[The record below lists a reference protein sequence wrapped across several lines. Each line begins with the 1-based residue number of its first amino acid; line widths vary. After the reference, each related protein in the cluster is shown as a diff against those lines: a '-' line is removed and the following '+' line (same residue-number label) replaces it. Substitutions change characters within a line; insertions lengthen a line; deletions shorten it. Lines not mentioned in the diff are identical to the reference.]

1 MSGKSIMIDGR
12 MNFGGH
18 KSARANIENIYG
30 AEIEI
35 GSKYSLSVPRR
46 EFLARLAA
54 LGATSLIPG
63 AAAFAQIQTAAKPR
77 RIDVHYHFS
86 SPGFIAAITARK
98 TGQRPLMDWTPA
110 KAIEAMD
117 KGGVATSMVSISEP
131 GVWFGDTNE
140 ARALARETNEYGA
153 RLMADY
159 PGRFGLFAILP
170 MPDVDASLREIEYS
184 LDKLKADGICFM
196 TSYGGKYLGDPA
208 FAPVMDEL
216 NRRKAVVYA
225 HPFRAECCINLLPDG
240 AGLGI
245 TLVNDTTYT
254 IASVLF
260 SGTAARC
267 PDIRFIWS
275 HGGGT
280 MPYITGRFSGG
291 NRPDMA
297 QKFPKGVVYEI
308 QKFYYDTA
316 QAVSPYTLA
325 ALTRL
330 VPMSHILFGTDYPF
344 ATAETDAKG
353 LTDFGISPGDMRAIE
368 RDNSLELFPR
378 LKTST

>member
-1 MSGKSIMIDGR
+1 MTGKFLIKGR
-12 MNFGGH
+12 DEFGFAH
-18 KSARANIENIYG
+18 AS
-30 AEIEI
+30 
-35 GSKYSLSVPRR
+35 SVPRR
-46 EFLARLAA
+46 EFLAKLGA
-54 LGATSLIPG
+54 LGATALIPG
-63 AAAFAQIQTAAKPR
+63 AATFAQMQTEPKPH

-86 SPGFIAAITARK
+86 SPGFVSAITARK

-117 KGGVATSMVSISEP
+117 KGGVSTSIASISEP
-131 GVWFGDTNE
+131 GVWFGDGGE
-140 ARALARETNEYGA
+140 ARKLARETNEYGA
-153 RLMADY
+153 RLTTDY

-184 LDKLKADGICFM
+184 FDTLKADGICFM
-196 TSYGGKYLGDPA
+196 TSYAGKYLGDPA

-216 NRRKAVVYA
+216 NRRKAVVFT
-225 HPFRAECCINLLPDG
+225 HPFRAECCINLLADG

-297 QKFPKGVVYEI
+297 QKLPRGVMYEI

-344 ATAETDAKG
+344 ATAETDARG
-353 LTDFGISPGDMRAIE
+353 LADFGLSVGDMRAIE

-378 LKTST
+378 LKTVT

>member
-1 MSGKSIMIDGR
+1 MSGKSIVRDDMI
-12 MNFGGH
+12 FGDRNPAYSH
-18 KSARANIENIYG
+18 IENIYG
-30 AEIEI
+30 VESEI

-46 EFLARLAA
+46 EFLAKLAA
-54 LGATSLIPG
+54 LGGTALIPG
-63 AAAFAQIQTAAKPR
+63 ATAFAQTPLAAKPH

-117 KGGVATSMVSISEP
+117 KGGVAISMASISEP
-131 GVWFGDTNE
+131 GVWFGDNNE
-140 ARALARETNEYGA
+140 ARVLARETNEYGA

-159 PGRFGLFAILP
+159 PGRFGLFASLP
-170 MPDVDASLREIEYS
+170 MPDIDGTLREIEYS
-184 LDKLKADGICFM
+184 LDTLKADGVCFM
-196 TSYGGKYLGDPA
+196 TSYQGKYLGDPA

-216 NRRKAVVYA
+216 NRRKAVVFT
-225 HPFRAECCINLLPDG
+225 HPYRAECCINLLPNGD
-240 AGLGI
+240 GLGI

-267 PDIRFIWS
+267 ADIRFIWS

-297 QKFPKGVVYEI
+297 QKLPRGVMYEI

-316 QAVSPYTLA
+316 QAISPYTLA

-330 VPMSHILFGTDYPF
+330 VPASHLLFGTDYPF
-344 ATAETDAKG
+344 ATAETDGKG
-353 LTDFGISPGDMRAIE
+353 LTDYGISPGDLRAIE
-368 RDNSLELFPR
+368 RDNSLGLFPR
-378 LKTST
+378 LKTS

>member
-1 MSGKSIMIDGR
+1 MSGKSIARDHMI
-12 MNFGGH
+12 FGGR
-18 KSARANIENIYG
+18 KPAYSTIENIYG
-30 AEIEI
+30 VESEI

-46 EFLARLAA
+46 EILAKLAA
-54 LGATSLIPG
+54 LGATALISG
-63 AAAFAQIQTAAKPR
+63 ATAFAQTSLAAKPH

-98 TGQRPLMDWTPA
+98 TGQRPLMEWTPA

-117 KGGVATSMVSISEP
+117 KGGVATSIASISEP
-131 GVWFGDTNE
+131 GVWFGDSNE
-140 ARALARETNEYGA
+140 ARVLARETNEYGA

-159 PGRFGLFAILP
+159 PGRFGLFASLP
-170 MPDVDASLREIEYS
+170 MPDIDATLREIEYS
-184 LDKLKADGICFM
+184 LDTLKADGVCFM
-196 TSYGGKYLGDPA
+196 TSYAGKYLGDPA

-216 NRRKAVVYA
+216 NRRKAVVYT
-225 HPFRAECCINLLPDG
+225 HPCRAECCINLLPNGD
-240 AGLGI
+240 GLGI

-297 QKFPKGVVYEI
+297 QKLPRGVMYEI

-330 VPMSHILFGTDYPF
+330 VPASHLLFGTDYPF
-344 ATAETDAKG
+344 ATAETDTKG
-353 LTDFGISPGDMRAIE
+353 LTDFGMSPGDLRAIE
-368 RDNSLELFPR
+368 RDNSLGLFPR
-378 LKTST
+378 LKTSI

>member
-1 MSGKSIMIDGR
+1 MSGKSFLRDDR
-12 MNFGGH
+12 LLFGGR
-18 KSARANIENIYG
+18 KPASSGFEDIYG
-30 AEIEI
+30 VKSEI
-35 GSKYSLSVPRR
+35 GWGNALSVPRR
-46 EFLARLAA
+46 EFLGTLAA
-54 LGATSLIPG
+54 LGATALMPG
-63 AAAFAQIQTAAKPR
+63 VAAFAQTPMAAKPH

-86 SPGFIAAITARK
+86 SPGFIAAITSRK
-98 TGQRPLMDWTPA
+98 TGQRPLMEWTPA

-117 KGGVATSMVSISEP
+117 RGGVATSMASISEP
-131 GVWFGDTNE
+131 GVWFGDSNE
-140 ARALARETNEYGA
+140 ARVLARETNEYGA

-159 PGRFGLFAILP
+159 PGRFGLFASLP
-170 MPDVDASLREIEYS
+170 MPDIDATLREIEYS
-184 LDKLKADGICFM
+184 LDTLKADGVCFM
-196 TSYGGKYLGDPA
+196 TSYQGKYLGDPA

-216 NRRKAVVYA
+216 NRRKAVVYT
-225 HPFRAECCINLLPDG
+225 HPFRAECCINLLPNNE
-240 AGLGI
+240 GLGI

-267 PDIRFIWS
+267 SDIRFIWS

-280 MPYITGRFSGG
+280 MPYITGRFNAG

-297 QKFPKGVVYEI
+297 QKLPRGVMYEI
-308 QKFYYDTA
+308 QKFYYDAA

-325 ALTRL
+325 ALTKL
-330 VPMSHILFGTDYPF
+330 VPASHLLFGTDYPF

-353 LTDFGISPGDMRAIE
+353 LTDFGLSAGDLRAIE

-378 LKTST
+378 LKTSA

>member
-1 MSGKSIMIDGR
+1 MSSKFRMKRGG
-12 MNFGGH
+12 MNFAGH
-18 KSARANIENIYG
+18 VPALTSVGNISGVENKF
-30 AEIEI
+30 APE
-35 GSKYSLSVPRR
+35 SFPSVPRR

-63 AAAFAQIQTAAKPR
+63 AAAFAQAQTAAKPR

-86 SPGFIAAITARK
+86 SPGFISAITARK
-98 TGQRPLMDWTPA
+98 TGQRPLMEWTPA

-117 KGGVATSMVSISEP
+117 KGGVATSIASISEP
-131 GVWFGDTNE
+131 GVWFGDGDE
-140 ARALARETNEYGA
+140 ARKLARETNEYGA

-170 MPDVDASLREIEYS
+170 MPDIDASLREIEYS
-184 LDKLKADGICFM
+184 LDTLKADGVCFM
-196 TSYGGKYLGDPA
+196 TSYAGKYLGDPA

-216 NRRKAVVYA
+216 NRRKAVVYT

-297 QKFPKGVVYEI
+297 QKLPRGVIYEL

-325 ALTRL
+325 AFTKL

-353 LTDFGISPGDMRAIE
+353 LTDFGLSAGDMRAIE

-378 LKTST
+378 LKTSA

>member
-1 MSGKSIMIDGR
+1 MSGKSTMRDSGMI
-12 MNFGGH
+12 FGSH
-18 KSARANIENIYG
+18 KSARSGVENIYG
-30 AEIEI
+30 D
-35 GSKYSLSVPRR
+35 GGGVGLTHSLSVPRR
-46 EFLARLAA
+46 EFLAKLAA

-63 AAAFAQIQTAAKPR
+63 AAAFAQTQTAAKPR

-86 SPGFIAAITARK
+86 SPGFISAITARK
-98 TGQRPLMDWTPA
+98 TGQRPLMEWTPA

-117 KGGVATSMVSISEP
+117 KGGVATSMGSISEP
-131 GVWFGDTNE
+131 GVWFGDGDE
-140 ARALARETNEYGA
+140 ARKLARETNEYGA

-159 PGRFGLFAILP
+159 PGRFGLFASLP
-170 MPDVDASLREIEYS
+170 MPDIDATLREIEYS
-184 LDKLKADGICFM
+184 LDTLKADGVCFM
-196 TSYGGKYLGDPA
+196 TSYAGKYLGDPA

-216 NRRKAVVYA
+216 NRRKAVVYT

-297 QKFPKGVVYEI
+297 QKLPRGVMYEI

-353 LTDFGISPGDMRAIE
+353 LTDFGLSAGDMRAIE